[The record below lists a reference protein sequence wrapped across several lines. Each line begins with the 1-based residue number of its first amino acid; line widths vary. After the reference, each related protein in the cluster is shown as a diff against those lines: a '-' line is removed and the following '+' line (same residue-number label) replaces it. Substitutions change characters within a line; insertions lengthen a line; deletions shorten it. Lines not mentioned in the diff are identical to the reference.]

1 MTDLTGQRAIVIG
14 GSSGV
19 GLATAKALCESG
31 LEVVIT
37 GRDEAKLEA
46 ARQTLGPQERAERV
60 DATSEE
66 EVRAFFERTGP
77 FDHLVLSVSGAKG
90 AGPFADLDLREL
102 RAGFDTKFWAQ
113 VGTAQA
119 SLKTLRS
126 GGSIT
131 FVTAISARMANPGT
145 AGLAA
150 INGALEAMVRPL
162 AKELK
167 PTRVNA
173 VSPGVIDTP
182 WWDRLPAEQRQAAFD
197 RYATL
202 APVGRVGRA
211 EDVAEAILFLV
222 GNGFVTGTVL
232 ECDGGLHLA

>member
-1 MTDLTGQRAIVIG
+1 MNPAAQRAIVMG

-19 GLATAKALCESG
+19 GLATATALCESG
-31 LEVVIT
+31 LEVVVT

-46 ARQTLGPQERAERV
+46 ARQTLGPQGRAERV

-66 EVRAFFERTGP
+66 EVRAFFERAGS

-90 AGPFADLDLREL
+90 AGPFADLDLHEL
-102 RAGFDTKFWAQ
+102 RAGFDAKFWAQ

-119 SLKTLRS
+119 ALKTLRS

-182 WWDRLPAEQRQAAFD
+182 WWHRLPAEQRQAVFD
-197 RYATL
+197 RYANL

-211 EDVAEAILFLV
+211 EDVADAILFLV
-222 GNGFVTGTVL
+222 KNGFVTGTVL

>member
-1 MTDLTGQRAIVIG
+1 MA
-14 GSSGV
+14 
-19 GLATAKALCESG
+19 AAKALCQSG

-46 ARQTLGPQERAERV
+46 ARQTLGRQGRAERV

-66 EVRAFFERTGP
+66 QARAFFERAGS

-102 RAGFDTKFWAQ
+102 RAGFDAKFWAQ
-113 VGTAQA
+113 IGTAQA
-119 SLKTLRS
+119 ALKTLRP

-182 WWDRLPAEQRQAAFD
+182 WWDRLPADQRQATFD
-197 RYATL
+197 CYADL
-202 APVGRVGRA
+202 APVGRVERA
-211 EDVAEAILFLV
+211 GDVAAC
-222 GNGFVTGTVL
+222 T
-232 ECDGGLHLA
+232 

>member
-1 MTDLTGQRAIVIG
+1 MNPAAQRAIVMG

-19 GLATAKALCESG
+19 GLATAKALCENG
-31 LEVVIT
+31 LEVVVT

-46 ARQTLGPQERAERV
+46 ARQTLGPQGRAERV
-60 DATSEE
+60 DAISEE

-102 RAGFDTKFWAQ
+102 RAGFDAKFWAQ

-119 SLKTLRS
+119 ALKTLRS

-162 AKELK
+162 AKEPK

-182 WWDRLPAEQRQAAFD
+182 WWDLSPKAKTSRLR
-197 RYATL
+197 TL
-202 APVGRVGRA
+202 
-211 EDVAEAILFLV
+211 
-222 GNGFVTGTVL
+222 
-232 ECDGGLHLA
+232 